1 MQKYLLFLLLLILH
15 GCAISTLMVPKGV
28 DRAEVVAFGST
39 IKHYRIYL
47 ERSRLKPILNH
58 KKYLYFYHKR
68 SKQPAVLIHRQKHY
82 TLYSLTDPKQKPFTF
97 SQSYKARYRHI
108 LRTLK
113 TQGYQPL
120 AHPERIGFSITVGHR
135 RLNGAK
141 TLRIEAKDY
150 TTLIRLSRHAIKGY
164 TTTPLDAV
172 ESALPWYFISDY
184 YTRYA
189 KRATSPQQ
197 HEALDAIAQRLQLT
211 PNITPRTPRTPEHNT
226 SQRSI
231 IVEARIRQRIRRLA
245 TQHNQTRAKQIARRQ
260 HPQRT
265 TTPKTHPKP
274 YRYYLQSASSAEL
287 TRYLLNPQSIKQLS
301 SQQYGELM
309 KRQIILRRT
318 ARKRPKPTHTPTVGY
333 SKSFL
338 ILKAK

>member
-1 MQKYLLFLLLLILH
+1 LILH
-15 GCAISTLMVPKGV
+15 GCAIGTLMVPKGV

-47 ERSRLKPILNH
+47 ERSRLRPILNH
-58 KKYLYFYHKR
+58 KKYLYFYHKK
-68 SKQPAVLIHRQKHY
+68 SKKPAVLIHRQKHY

-97 SQSYKARYRHI
+97 LQSYKARYRHI

-120 AHPERIGFSITVGHR
+120 TYPAQIGFEIEVGYR
-135 RLNGAK
+135 RFKGAK
-141 TLRIEAKDY
+141 TLLIEAKDY
-150 TTLIRLSRHAIKGY
+150 TTLIRLSRQAIRDY
-164 TTTPLDAV
+164 TLTPLERV
-172 ESALPWYFISDY
+172 EHSLPPHFISSY
-184 YTRYA
+184 YQLYST
-189 KRATSPQQ
+189 RATSPQQ
-197 HEALDAIAQRLQLT
+197 HEVLKVIAQKLQLT
-211 PNITPRTPRTPEHNT
+211 PNTTPISEELNT
-226 SQRSI
+226 TQRSKL
-231 IVEARIRQRIRRLA
+231 VEERIRQRIQKLA

-265 TTPKTHPKP
+265 AAPKTRPKP

-301 SQQYGELM
+301 SRQYGELM
-309 KRQIILRRT
+309 KRQIILRRV
-318 ARKRPKPTHTPTVGY
+318 ARKHPKPTHTPTVGY

-338 ILKAK
+338 ILEN